1 MHLFCEAHL
10 LHHFEFHIY
19 YFERFPIFQ
28 GNDKSRRVDLIFISS
43 KSWNSNILLNMVI
56 LFLLFMKVVMLSALV
71 KEVRKEGSQRR
82 YEVIKITNVII
93 MFTIDSKKR
102 KFRNVQDNRRIKF
115 YYFSELYHNSPK
127 PGPMFDVK

>member
-10 LHHFEFHIY
+10 LHHFEFHMY

-28 GNDKSRRVDLIFISS
+28 GNDRSRRVDLIFISS

-71 KEVRKEGSQRR
+71 KEVREEGGQRR
-82 YEVIKITNVII
+82 YEVIKITNII
-93 MFTIDSKKR
+93 IIFTTDSKKR
-102 KFRNVQDNRRIKF
+102 KFRNVQDDRRIKF
-115 YYFSELYHNSPK
+115 
-127 PGPMFDVK
+127 